1 MLVNNEDFYIQLR
14 PNMDKNKNWLG
25 TMQVNIVTSNSNPID
40 DEGYNQLFHLCQLIA
55 SIVPYMDDNPDI
67 IPELEKYMELE
78 NKRKK
83 AKKLEIVG
91 RDGNIINLNFKS
103 RTKGSA

>member
-1 MLVNNEDFYIQLR
+1 MLVNNEDFYIQLK
-14 PNMDKNKNWLG
+14 PNMDKSKNWLG

-40 DEGYNQLFHLCQLIA
+40 DDGNNQMFHLCQLIA

-67 IPELEKYMELE
+67 IPELEKYMETE
-78 NKRKK
+78 NKKEK

-91 RDGNIINLNFKS
+91 RNGNIINLNFKS

>member
-1 MLVNNEDFYIQLR
+1 MLVNNEDFYIQLK

-40 DEGYNQLFHLCQLIA
+40 DDGYNQMFHLCQLIA

-78 NKRKK
+78 NKREK
-83 AKKLEIVG
+83 AKKLKVVG
-91 RDGNIINLNFKS
+91 KEGNVINLNFNSKTNG
-103 RTKGSA
+103 RA

>member
-25 TMQVNIVTSNSNPID
+25 TMQFNIVTSNSNPID

-78 NKRKK
+78 NKKK
-83 AKKLEIVG
+83 KTKKLEIVG

>member
-78 NKRKK
+78 NKREK
-83 AKKLEIVG
+83 AKKLKVLGKE
-91 RDGNIINLNFKS
+91 GNVINLNFNSKTNG
-103 RTKGSA
+103 RA